1 MSSNFFWPP
10 LLHLLLPVF
19 AFAFSGALHNYI
31 QSVCYCPERVD
42 TWAGLALARA
52 QNIMKK
58 LDQVSNDVTFH
69 HHKMPEDDVTFY
81 HRDISVLREMH
92 EVEWRLCYRNKSRPL

>member
-1 MSSNFFWPP
+1 MRPISDPLSFSSHP
-10 LLHLLLPVF
+10 LP
-19 AFAFSGALHNYI
+19 SMCRGALHNYI

-58 LDQVSNDVTFH
+58 LDQVSGDVTLH
-69 HHKMPEDDVTFY
+69 HH
-81 HRDISVLREMH
+81 DITYCACREMY
-92 EVEWRLCYRNKSRPL
+92 EVGWRLCCRNKSLLL